1 MPTEILDK
9 VSPEEVPD
17 IQSIAPDTEID
28 YILEVDLEV
37 PVHLYDYFA
46 DYPLASEKQIISKN
60 WLSLYN
66 KMLVRNK
73 NVGEEKYISEEKLV
87 QILFTK
93 KNYIVHYQAL

>member
-1 MPTEILDK
+1 
-9 VSPEEVPD
+9 PD

-37 PVHLYDYFA
+37 LVHLYNYFA
-46 DYPLASEKQIISKN
+46 DYPLVPEKQIISEN

-66 KMLVRNK
+66 KMLVCDK